1 MQEHEQDERRWQLA
15 ARVLTGT
22 LPADEQEEWNE
33 FLADTSFADE
43 FARVTAYWQ
52 KLGTLPY
59 QEIDTQKDWQ
69 AVLAKVHEGRATRT
83 LPLLPWL
90 RYAAAI
96 AAFVVVAGL
105 GWWLGRQERAGTI
118 AGVVM
123 TTVEAPAGSK
133 TYVTLPDSSS
143 VWLNAGS
150 RITFASNFG
159 AANRNIDLAGEAF
172 FDVKKKPVPFTV
184 HTDAY
189 TIAVLGTAFNV
200 QAYADDDRVTT
211 TLVRGS
217 LKVTRPHLTA
227 TADDVLLVP
236 NDRLVFSK
244 TGGNNGVATL
254 EHNINAAQATAWKD
268 GWLAVSGESLE
279 ELARKMERLYDISI
293 HFQDAGLQQYR
304 FTGRIRQ
311 LSLEQVLKALS
322 LTAPVEFSIREKEV
336 TLRENKATRSTYRSL
351 QTHP

>member
-1 MQEHEQDERRWQLA
+1 MQENEQDERRWHLA

-22 LPADEQEEWNE
+22 LPADEQDEWNE
-33 FLADTSFADE
+33 YLADALFREE
-43 FARVTAYWQ
+43 FGRVTTYWE
-52 KLGTLPY
+52 KLGALPY
-59 QEIDTQKDWQ
+59 QQIDTEKDWE
-69 AVLAKVHEGRATRT
+69 AVMAKVRDVRKTRT
-83 LPLLPWL
+83 LSVFPWL
-90 RYAAAI
+90 RYVAAI
-96 AAFVVVAGL
+96 VAFVVVAGL
-105 GWWLGRQERAGTI
+105 GWWLGRHGDMGQTD
-118 AGVVM
+118 GVVM
-123 TTVEAPAGSK
+123 TVVEAPAGSK

-159 AANRNIDLAGEAF
+159 VANRNIELTGEAF
-172 FDVKKKPVPFTV
+172 FEVKKNAVPFTI
-184 HTDAY
+184 HTYAY

-227 TADDVLLVP
+227 TADEALLVP
-236 NDRLVFSK
+236 NDRLVFRK
-244 TGGNNGVATL
+244 TAGNNGTATL
-254 EHNINAAQATAWKD
+254 DHNINATQAAAWKD

-293 HFQDAGLQQYR
+293 HFQDADLKQYR
-304 FTGRIRQ
+304 FSGRIRQ

-322 LTAPVEFSIREKEV
+322 LTAPVEFSIDEKEV
-336 TLRENKATRSTYRSL
+336 ILRENKATRSTYRSL